1 MANSMPKAK
10 PWYSPSRLAKT
21 IGEAWWLRLIPIF
34 IVIFVLILP
43 AVFAN
48 VWSNAYGLD
57 PEVGTLQDRLV
68 PPAWIKGKV
77 QAIIGGVD
85 LNSVEVY
92 KNGDLVEGA
101 AITRQ
106 GTAITNGEPVLGIIE
121 YRSGGDVIKVGRSL
135 LYPGAVEEGVTS
147 KLPTGLVVVKNP
159 VSFDN
164 GGLYVAGE
172 EVQSGVA
179 LMGAD
184 NGGEV
189 AFTPLGATI
198 QGRQAKDAL
207 EVRDAGGNIVEP
219 VVGIATMQDIRVD
232 GTKDEILAQSNN
244 VRQLTP
250 DGSTKYWLG
259 TDKNGRDLLTR
270 MIYGARISL
279 SVSLI
284 AILFAGIVGT
294 TLGLLAG
301 YVGGWVD
308 ALIMRLVDIKLV
320 ILSILLALVLVPVVG
335 SSLQLLDHFVAVAG
349 PSFQKVVTVIA
360 LLFWALYAR
369 QVRDKTLSV
378 KSRDFIQ
385 RARAAGASHVRI
397 IFMHILPNVLK
408 TLVIVAILQLATAFF
423 VEAFIS
429 YIGAGIPRPTPAWS
443 VMMSDGRV
451 LILSNWWISFF
462 PGLAILVAGL
472 SLFFLGE
479 WTRNRLDPK
488 GRRVT

>member
-1 MANSMPKAK
+1 M
-10 PWYSPSRLAKT
+10 L
-21 IGEAWWLRLIPIF
+21 
-34 IVIFVLILP
+34 
-43 AVFAN
+43 
-48 VWSNAYGLD
+48 
-57 PEVGTLQDRLV
+57 
-68 PPAWIKGKV
+68 
-77 QAIIGGVD
+77 
-85 LNSVEVY
+85 
-92 KNGDLVEGA
+92 
-101 AITRQ
+101 
-106 GTAITNGEPVLGIIE
+106 
-121 YRSGGDVIKVGRSL
+121 
-135 LYPGAVEEGVTS
+135 
-147 KLPTGLVVVKNP
+147 TG
-159 VSFDN
+159 S
-164 GGLYVAGE
+164 
-172 EVQSGVA
+172 
-179 LMGAD
+179 
-184 NGGEV
+184 
-189 AFTPLGATI
+189 
-198 QGRQAKDAL
+198 
-207 EVRDAGGNIVEP
+207 
-219 VVGIATMQDIRVD
+219 
-232 GTKDEILAQSNN
+232 QSNN
-244 VRQLTP
+244 VRELTP

-259 TDKNGRDLLTR
+259 TDNLGRDLLTR
-270 MIYGARISL
+270 MIHGARTSL